1 MPEAPVILLFLGAAL
16 VLFLMPGP
24 VVMYTVARTLAQGR
38 AAGLVS
44 VLAAAAGDLTHVLAA
59 TLGLSAILA
68 SSPLAFQLIR
78 YAGAGYLVY
87 LGVHTWLSRTSE
99 LRSGSVHP
107 QPLSRIYGQGVLVAV
122 LNPKTALF
130 FLAFLPQ
137 FVRPEKGAAA
147 LQILVL
153 GVLFVLLGMVMNTLW
168 ALAAGAV
175 ASFASRGGQAGTASR
190 VIAGGVYVA
199 LGLTAALSGG
209 GVALR

>member
-1 MPEAPVILLFLGAAL
+1 MPELPVILLFLSAAL

-44 VLAAAAGDLTHVLAA
+44 VLAAAIGDLTHVLAA
-59 TLGLSAILA
+59 ALGLSALLA
-68 SSPLAFQLIR
+68 SSPLAFQLVR
-78 YAGAGYLVY
+78 YAGAAYLVF
-87 LGVHTWLSRTSE
+87 LGVRTWLSRE
-99 LRSGSVHP
+99 AQGGPGIVP
-107 QPLSRIYGQGVLVAV
+107 QQPLRRVFGQGVLVAV

-137 FVRPEKGAAA
+137 FVRPGRGTVA

-153 GVLFVLLGMVMNTLW
+153 GALFVLLGMVMNTLW

-175 ASFASRGGQAGTASR
+175 SSFASRGGQAGRASR
-190 VIAGGVYVA
+190 TLAGGVYVA
-199 LGLTAALSGG
+199 LGVVAAVTGG
-209 GVALR
+209 GGNLG